1 MCLPTVA
8 EPPTT
13 PALRCGAC
21 CCGWSRTC
29 APRASR
35 ASSGCAAAA
44 AAALQVLQ
52 PFVAIPSQQ
61 SSAAK
66 RCPSPPHPLLR
77 TSRPVLCPPSAT
89 AGRPPALLPPAG
101 HGRQGGR
108 ACGDGAGGPGCRAVR
123 RHRPVRAERLHV
135 LLLGA
140 RQAAAGCAR
149 CFSNAQTERREQAG
163 GRHLHSVHLSS
174 PPASR
179 SAQPSPACRQSTGEA
194 VTEQLREV
202 AGDELDDLASAPRLI
217 LEGFLRKHW
226 PPGNTGEMEVNVDA
240 VIFQVGRSVGAC
252 RHHLNVC
259 PRGRQNE
266 QA

>member
-1 MCLPTVA
+1 MGP
-8 EPPTT
+8 
-13 PALRCGAC
+13 
-21 CCGWSRTC
+21 
-29 APRASR
+29 
-35 ASSGCAAAA
+35 AAAGGPEPA
-44 AAALQVLQ
+44 HPAPVGRPLGARLPLQLPCRCSSLLLPFPHNNHLLPSGAL
-52 PFVAIPSQQ
+52 
-61 SSAAK
+61 
-66 RCPSPPHPLLR
+66 PHH
-77 TSRPVLCPPSAT
+77 TLCSV
-89 AGRPPALLPPAG
+89 PPALSSAPHPPPQGAHQRFFRQLVMGGKVDALVEMAQAALDAG
-101 HGRQGGR
+101 QCVVIGLCVLS
-108 ACGDGAGGPGCRAVR
+108 ACMCCCWG
-123 RHRPVRAERLHV
+123 H
-135 LLLGA
+135 A
-140 RQAAAGCAR
+140 RQLQAVPAASATHKLRG
-149 CFSNAQTERREQAG
+149 EQAG

-252 RHHLNVC
+252 RHHLNAC

>member
-1 MCLPTVA
+1 M
-8 EPPTT
+8 
-13 PALRCGAC
+13 
-21 CCGWSRTC
+21 
-29 APRASR
+29 
-35 ASSGCAAAA
+35 
-44 AAALQVLQ
+44 
-52 PFVAIPSQQ
+52 
-61 SSAAK
+61 
-66 RCPSPPHPLLR
+66 
-77 TSRPVLCPPSAT
+77 
-89 AGRPPALLPPAG
+89 
-101 HGRQGGR
+101 
-108 ACGDGAGGPGCRAVR
+108 R